1 MGARSGGSG
10 SGFGSAAD
18 RALDR
23 EAAKAQKAWEK
34 DFKARIGQ
42 PRTPIEKGS
51 EAYKEAQKMANN
63 IVFNANADSVKPDR
77 YGRPDSL
84 GWKDAADRV
93 KFATDHV
100 SKYGNDFEKSV
111 AASVAKTIRPNGR
124 GGKVAFVSS
133 KQAWVLG
140 KALSETHV
148 KWGDFPMT

>member
-23 EAAKAQKAWEK
+23 AAAKAL
-34 DFKARIGQ
+34 
-42 PRTPIEKGS
+42 
-51 EAYKEAQKMANN
+51 
-63 IVFNANADSVKPDR
+63 NANADSVKPDR